1 MRKLKD
7 NGGFSLVEVLVAMV
21 ILGIITVPVLSGMLV
36 SIKAMN
42 YSEQMMKSQLA
53 VSSAVETLMAEGI
66 KEANLAGDVY
76 SLSGHTDVTI
86 TAKQAQEG
94 STDLPYYNVTVTSAN
109 GSFAVETVIR
119 EGGGEA

>member
-7 NGGFSLVEVLVAMV
+7 NGGFSLVEMMVAMV

-53 VSSAVETLMAEGI
+53 VSSAVETLMAQGVTGES
-66 KEANLAGDVY
+66 ENYRLEDFP
-76 SLSGHTDVTI
+76 DVTVK
-86 TAKQAQEG
+86 TVRAKDATG
-94 STDLPYYNVTVTSAN
+94 NDLPYYNVTVTSTN

-119 EGGGEA
+119 EGGGGA

>member
-42 YSEQMMKSQLA
+42 HSEQMIQSQLA
-53 VSSAVETLMAEGI
+53 VSSAVETLMAKGI
-66 KEANLAGDVY
+66 SQETFKPQDFP
-76 SLSGHTDVTI
+76 DVTVEF
-86 TAKQAQEG
+86 TRAKDG
-94 STDLPYYNVTVTSAN
+94 SNNDLPYYNVIVTS
-109 GSFAVETVIR
+109 GSYTVETVIR
-119 EGGGEA
+119 EEGGEA

>member
-1 MRKLKD
+1 MGKLKN
-7 NGGFSLVEVLVAMV
+7 NGGFSLVETLVAIV
-21 ILGIITVPVLSGMLV
+21 ILGLITVPVLSGMTV
-36 SIKAMN
+36 AIRAMN
-42 YSEQMMKSQLA
+42 YSEQMIQSQLA

-94 STDLPYYNVTVTSAN
+94 STDLPYYNVKVTS
-109 GSFAVETVIR
+109 GSYTVETVIR
-119 EGGGEA
+119 EEGGEA